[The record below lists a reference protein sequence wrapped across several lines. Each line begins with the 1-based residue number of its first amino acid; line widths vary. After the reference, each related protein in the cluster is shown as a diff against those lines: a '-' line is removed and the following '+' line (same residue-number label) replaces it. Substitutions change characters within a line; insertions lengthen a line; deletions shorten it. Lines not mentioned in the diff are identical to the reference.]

1 MILNALSITLI
12 FIGALSVLLTIWGG
26 VSSFILYRKWRRPS
40 HQKRKPL

>member
-1 MILNALSITLI
+1 MILNALSITMI

-26 VSSFILYRKWRRPS
+26 VSSLSFTENGGDLP